1 MPHDMS
7 EPCGCLSC
15 RRAPE
20 AARGG
25 GSSQAFASARSV
37 TERTLS
43 GPPPRESTSSQTLR
57 GARGLGIRAEEGK
70 RSRDRIDIEPAPRKP
85 DSMTLMKAS

>member
-43 GPPPRESTSSQTLR
+43 GPPPERVRPLR